1 MSSRGWRSVP
11 DMHVEVKEAIPHLR
25 EYNKSNLGCY
35 LF

>member
-1 MSSRGWRSVP
+1 MSSRGWSRVP
-11 DMHVEVKEAIPHLR
+11 EMQVDVKDAIPHLR